1 MPLKVV
7 TNSKGASMLDMLS
20 TPVSGPNPLCPDK
33 MSARARFEELGRILA
48 VGVVRLNAAKSRS
61 LSADDGDSFVDF
73 PPRKSGGRRVKR
85 IRIGGIHAQNQ

>member
-1 MPLKVV
+1 
-7 TNSKGASMLDMLS
+7 MLDMLS

-33 MSARARFEELGRILA
+33 MSTRARFEELGRILA
-48 VGVVRLNAAKSRS
+48 AGVVRLNATKSSS
-61 LSADDGDSFVDF
+61 LSAAEGDKFVDL